1 MGAERP
7 GRTADARPTERG
19 TTSRSPRRPPS
30 EVTLRMPKLK
40 GVRFTTAFIERYWH
54 LETSAGEAMIETCP
68 AGVPAGQ
75 IEDMSEMLWD
85 SNVSAAIV
93 SNLNEKA
100 FASVEG

>member
-1 MGAERP
+1 
-7 GRTADARPTERG
+7 
-19 TTSRSPRRPPS
+19 
-30 EVTLRMPKLK
+30 MPKLK

-54 LETSAGEAMIETCP
+54 LETSAGEAMIETCL

-85 SNVSAAIV
+85 SNVSAATV